1 MVLFVHAV
9 LPGVG
14 TEQYDRL
21 NADLQRMPGVFDGC
35 VAHACVPTDDGLEIF
50 DMWETEQQMNAF
62 VEKMMPVAT
71 EHGWPETG
79 VAPRIMRV
87 HSHWVPGTAG

>member
-1 MVLFVHAV
+1 MALFVHAV
-9 LPGVG
+9 VPGVT
-14 TEQYDRL
+14 TEQYDKL
-21 NADLQRMPGVFDGC
+21 NADLQQTPGVFDGC
-35 VAHACVPTDDGLEIF
+35 MAHACVPTDDGLEIF

-71 EHGWPETG
+71 EHGWPDTG

-87 HSHWVPGTAG
+87 HRHWVPGATG